1 MSSENTVDRIRTLA
15 NAQGL
20 SLPVLE
26 SKLNL
31 GNGTISRWSKSAPNT
46 DKLSRV
52 ADYFHV
58 SLDYLLGRTDSKISP
73 SELVLTEGEMK
84 LIQLLRRFPADRR
97 EFAANMVISALE
109 NMPGKEENRE

>member
-1 MSSENTVDRIRTLA
+1 MPNETTVDRIRTLA

-20 SLPVLE
+20 SLPALE
-26 SKLNL
+26 VKLNL

-58 SLDYLLGRTDSKISP
+58 SLDYLLGRSEEQKNNPPSEIVPTERESKILEALRTKSP
-73 SELVLTEGEMK
+73 AEQKALLTLLGISE
-84 LIQLLRRFPADRR
+84 D
-97 EFAANMVISALE
+97 
-109 NMPGKEENRE
+109 

>member
-1 MSSENTVDRIRTLA
+1 MYFGGLLMACETTVDRIRTLA

-20 SLPVLE
+20 SLPALE
-26 SKLNL
+26 VKLNL

-58 SLDYLLGRTDSKISP
+58 SLDYLLGRAEKNPLDKPEPTEREQRILEALRAKTPAEQKALLTLLGIS
-73 SELVLTEGEMK
+73 E
-84 LIQLLRRFPADRR
+84 D
-97 EFAANMVISALE
+97 
-109 NMPGKEENRE
+109 